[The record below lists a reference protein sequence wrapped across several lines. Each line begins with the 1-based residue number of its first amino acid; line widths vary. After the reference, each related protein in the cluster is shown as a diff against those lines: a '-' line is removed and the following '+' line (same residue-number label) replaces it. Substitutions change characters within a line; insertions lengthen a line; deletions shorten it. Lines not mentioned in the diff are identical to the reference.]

1 MRLWLPRP
9 SINGL
14 PFLLFAIFACDAHE
28 GLTDEEAM
36 VARRDGN
43 LSLVRKVNRINASAG
58 EARNDTECS
67 SRLPEWAVWGLL
79 EATAV
84 AVDWTQRGRERW
96 LQQEGAAVQAV
107 SDRRGVAFDVPAYV
121 MNLARRPDRR
131 EHSAALLRALGFSRV
146 VFPETISAA
155 ELDVQGALAQ
165 GWLTPESLRG
175 FDDRV
180 HLRRD
185 SAKRAYIANTIGH
198 LSALRQG
205 VGSGSEVFLV
215 LEDDLL
221 PAAPLLKV
229 RERLQDMLDE
239 IGAAQHEGADMLY
252 LEYCFEA
259 CNQTHLHRHRR
270 WHNGVGAPA
279 SWLVQAHNPLCSGAI
294 AYTRAGAQRVLEH
307 CVPIFDGIDGMLP
320 ALVSNGSLRALAAA
334 PPLFYQDGYWGTDA
348 GRLRGH
354 SAVNFTQDTASAHV
368 TKAQHFIYLSPC
380 ILLTDS
386 NMSLIGSNLVN
397 SLRGQEEGGFVDE
410 ALTRRIRVPAAAPS
424 LMLNNVQVHGPE
436 QEAYFAARGSKC
448 NADAVG
454 VFYSHSAGTAP
465 CGTGEGGGEGACA
478 QSVSLD
484 PAGFEVPVGA
494 WSLTQDLVLH
504 VPPTSACWRPA
515 DNVRVLSMCLLKLVW
530 HSHSGIDLCYQNILM
545 FIKGTAM
552 LGGDE
557 DRGGQEQEEQEQEQE
572 QEQVWNVV
580 GAGGVRGEA
589 ISHADSDECIAFVGD
604 SSACSLLPRSSGSA
618 TIAIEAMRMAGVS
631 STELRGMPRDELR
644 DFVSDFVAGDAAP
657 GNAERVD
664 TVATVSGQQQVEGH
678 ERLEEP
684 DRPGPAGP
692 WGASSEWVADEVAAE
707 EDHLSWYAA
716 TLATLEQVNRH
727 GFHAS
732 WRTDLPVD
740 ALGIP
745 VLILNHDPSRLAAT
759 REQLDAVGLTETEV
773 AATWTAAEGMDLGEL
788 QARGLLSPDW
798 HHDREQ
804 GITKQR
810 YIAHALDYLA
820 ALEEA
825 EARWRGAGGAGG
837 AGRRG
842 KDWGEWVAIV
852 EDDLLL
858 TTSPQVGRE
867 RLRAALRELPLDAD
881 ALYLEWCWDS
891 CRRARFSRERRQVS
905 QTLAPFCVAAVLY
918 SREGVRKLIP
928 QLAPVFSTI
937 DDMVSLACSA
947 GKLNCYKMRQPV
959 FAQDLRWGSAFDAG
973 KGATGGT
980 DLANILMI

>member
-1 MRLWLPRP
+1 MRLRLPRP
-9 SINGL
+9 SIKGL
-14 PFLLFAIFACDAHE
+14 LFLLFAILACDAHE
-28 GLTDEEAM
+28 GLADEEAM
-36 VARRDGN
+36 VARRDGT
-43 LSLVRKVNRINASAG
+43 LSLVRKGNRIRASAG
-58 EARNDTECS
+58 EARHNTDCS
-67 SRLPEWAVWGLL
+67 SRLPEWAVWGLM
-79 EATAV
+79 EGTAV

-96 LQQEGAAVQAV
+96 LQQEGAAVQAA

-239 IGAAQHEGADMLY
+239 IGAAQHGGADMLY

-259 CNQTHLHRHRR
+259 CNQTHLRRHRR
-270 WHNGVGAPA
+270 WHNGAGAPA

-368 TKAQHFIYLSPC
+368 TKAQHFIYLPPC
-380 ILLTDS
+380 SLLTDS

-397 SLRGQEEGGFVDE
+397 ALRGQEEEGFMDE

-424 LMLNNVQVHGPE
+424 LMMNNVQVLGPE
-436 QEAYFAARGSKC
+436 QEAYFAARRSSC

-454 VFYSHSAGTAP
+454 VLYSHSAGAGTAP
-465 CGTGEGGGEGACA
+465 CGTGEGGGAGACA

-484 PAGFEVPVGA
+484 PAGFDVPVGA

-504 VPPTSACWRPA
+504 VPPASSCWRPA
-515 DNVRVLSMCLLKLVW
+515 DSVGVLSMCLLKLVW

-545 FIKGTAM
+545 FINGTGRGLPPPSDVAVPKETR
-552 LGGDE
+552 GE
-557 DRGGQEQEEQEQEQE
+557 DGRLQEEEKAS
-572 QEQVWNVV
+572 VK
-580 GAGGVRGEA
+580 
-589 ISHADSDECIAFVGD
+589 DEFVGRLLAVYWAHD
-604 SSACSLLPRSSGSA
+604 DRWYSARVVSLDPSSGA
-618 TIAIEAMRMAGVS
+618 HVVEYEDGVQEIFDIA
-631 STELRGMPRDELR
+631 
-644 DFVSDFVAGDAAP
+644 VAD
-657 GNAERVD
+657 RRFL
-664 TVATVSGQQQVEGH
+664 
-678 ERLEEP
+678 RLE
-684 DRPGPAGP
+684 
-692 WGASSEWVADEVAAE
+692 
-707 EDHLSWYAA
+707 
-716 TLATLEQVNRH
+716 
-727 GFHAS
+727 
-732 WRTDLPVD
+732 
-740 ALGIP
+740 
-745 VLILNHDPSRLAAT
+745 
-759 REQLDAVGLTETEV
+759 
-773 AATWTAAEGMDLGEL
+773 
-788 QARGLLSPDW
+788 
-798 HHDREQ
+798 
-804 GITKQR
+804 
-810 YIAHALDYLA
+810 
-820 ALEEA
+820 
-825 EARWRGAGGAGG
+825 
-837 AGRRG
+837 
-842 KDWGEWVAIV
+842 
-852 EDDLLL
+852 
-858 TTSPQVGRE
+858 
-867 RLRAALRELPLDAD
+867 
-881 ALYLEWCWDS
+881 
-891 CRRARFSRERRQVS
+891 
-905 QTLAPFCVAAVLY
+905 
-918 SREGVRKLIP
+918 
-928 QLAPVFSTI
+928 
-937 DDMVSLACSA
+937 
-947 GKLNCYKMRQPV
+947 
-959 FAQDLRWGSAFDAG
+959 
-973 KGATGGT
+973 
-980 DLANILMI
+980 